1 MIANMINYKKLN
13 PIVTEFFIQT
23 KNISCFQYTILFCC
37 AKRYYTKFYTL
48 FYYKNKEKLQKIA
61 SHKSSNI
68 DFKDFISLY
77 KKCTAKPYSSLVIDA
92 TLESDNPLHF
102 RQNLLERT

>member
-1 MIANMINYKKLN
+1 MIADMINYKKLN

-23 KNISCFQYTILFCC
+23 KNICFQYTILFGR
-37 AKRYYTKFYTL
+37 AKRYQTKFYTL

-61 SHKSSNI
+61 CHKSSNI
-68 DFKDFISLY
+68 DFEDFISLY

-92 TLESDNPLHF
+92 TFESDNPLRF
-102 RQNLLERT
+102 R